1 MADENQ
7 KTTEQNEKVLCNET
21 KTAPGDN
28 LAANVAFVS
37 EFKRTN
43 LSPTSG
49 YNQHINAL
57 GLTTFSCLDRLS
69 NETIQRIALAAQEK
83 LAQRA
88 SLRGTEHGLPKEQSP
103 EDAAKRLK
111 ATAEFANKRVP
122 MIASEAIREADQRAI
137 ERSKRLGIV
146 LNLPGVEKESSP
158 KETVGAA

>member
-1 MADENQ
+1 MAEQNQ
-7 KTTEQNEKVLCNET
+7 KTTEQTGDKVLCNAT
-21 KTAPGDN
+21 KAAPGDN

-69 NETIQRIALAAQEK
+69 NDTIQRIALAAQEK

-88 SLRGTEHGLPKEQSP
+88 SLKGTDHGLPKDQSP

-111 ATAEFANKRVP
+111 STAEFANKRVP
-122 MIASEAIREADQRAI
+122 MIAEEATRELTQKAI
-137 ERSKRLGIV
+137 ARSKSVGII
-146 LNLPGVEKESSP
+146 LNLPGVEKE
-158 KETVGAA
+158 TVGAA

>member
-1 MADENQ
+1 MSDQNQ
-7 KTTEQNEKVLCNET
+7 ATPETTEKVLCN
-21 KTAPGDN
+21 KTAALPGDN
-28 LAANVAFVS
+28 LTANVAFVA

-69 NETIQRIALAAQEK
+69 NESIQRIALAAQEK

-88 SLRGTEHGLPKEQSP
+88 ALKGTDHGLSKDQSP

-111 ATAEFANKRVP
+111 STAEFANKRVP
-122 MIASEAIREADQRAI
+122 MIAAETTQAANERAI
-137 ERSKRLGIV
+137 ASAKRVGII
-146 LNLPGVEKESSP
+146 LNLPGVK
-158 KETVGAA
+158 KGETVGAV